1 MQWAVRHLLEP
12 KWKDGNIITGLKRK
26 RVRFLYSA
34 RNAEEIAKIFKY
46 ELNNVNTRIAG
57 KRYAVYLDII
67 GKRKHKPEILPSGTR
82 FTYEIQLKAKVTR

>member
-1 MQWAVRHLLEP
+1 MQWAVRDLLEP
-12 KWKDGNIITGLKRK
+12 KWKDGNIIIGLKRK

-46 ELNNVNTRIAG
+46 ELSNVNTRIAG

-67 GKRKHKPEILPSGTR
+67 KKTKHKPEILPSGTW
-82 FTYEIQLKAKVTR
+82 FIYEIELKAK